1 MFPKCVWSI
10 LRQRCFIEREIWF
23 FNLTPTL
30 LMQLEFSLWTISCL
44 ECLERM
50 LWSWSFIR
58 NRTVITEILL
68 NLMLKKILLLQ
79 YHILMLS
86 SFKRFLGEALSSET
100 ICFFRNSSWLLWES
114 VEILTNDL
122 FFKIVNLCENFLYSL
137 SWKTK
142 VLLIRKFK
150 QFIINLL
157 FTLKILNK
165 FAYFLV
171 LL

>member
-1 MFPKCVWSI
+1 MCPKTCGIINKHWIKCIGS
-10 LRQRCFIEREIWF
+10 E
-23 FNLTPTL
+23 
-30 LMQLEFSLWTISCL
+30 SLWTISCL
-44 ECLERM
+44 ECLERV
-50 LWSWSFIR
+50 LRRSLILDQKLLVIVIFI
-58 NRTVITEILL
+58 NI
-68 NLMLKKILLLQ
+68 MLKKILLLQ